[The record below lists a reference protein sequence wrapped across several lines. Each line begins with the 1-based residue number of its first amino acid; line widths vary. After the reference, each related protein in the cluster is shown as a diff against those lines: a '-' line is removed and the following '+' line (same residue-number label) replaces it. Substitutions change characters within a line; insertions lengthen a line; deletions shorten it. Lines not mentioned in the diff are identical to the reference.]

1 MVVQYLWAL
10 GKNQGPTAICM
21 PIRLDVL
28 AIRGFENSDDL
39 NWRDVPAESA
49 LAL

>member
-1 MVVQYLWAL
+1 MQYLWVL
-10 GKNQGPTAICM
+10 GKNKGPMAICM
-21 PIRLDVL
+21 PMRLDVQ

-39 NWRDVPAESA
+39 NWREVPAESA

>member
-1 MVVQYLWAL
+1 MVVQYLWVL

-28 AIRGFENSDDL
+28 AIRGFENGDDL
-39 NWRDVPAESA
+39 SWRNLPAESA